1 MPLRQTSY
9 KNLAAFPIQN
19 DKERPRSEK
28 VGEYA

>member
-1 MPLRQTSY
+1 MPLRQSPT
-9 KNLAAFPIQN
+9 KNLDAFPIQN